1 MTLADAR
8 DRALCALEAALKE
21 APPPPLFPPAR
32 VTPIDGAMTGKE
44 IQRQQLQIPSVQVAV
59 MGRSDAGIRVVAYV
73 VTDTRTPAVGTSALE
88 LLDTVEE
95 ALRTLPD
102 ATYRR
107 DPDAQPPCER
117 LPLPR
122 DPGRAL
128 LEVRTQALF
137 DPDTMAAG
145 GVALWAVTAAWP
157 DLAAVDDPSAVAGGL
172 LAAAN
177 ELLAPAIDAALGLA
191 NIDEQDAAAV
201 AARQRRRGMTEQDRG
216 RLALEGPLPYA
227 EVRHGGAPPGEVRAR
242 WDGAVERRG
251 SGSGRT
257 RWPAGEAG
265 RPLGPAPAPAAEQT
279 RQAVRG
285 VRTWTATITL
295 WAGTAYQVDAAL
307 TELLRV
313 LPQRWTWSGQQ
324 NLVTVGRLDGPA
336 YTNGAF
342 RAGVEVTLA
351 AAALA
356 GEPETIRT
364 ISGAVSV
371 RPGDAD
377 SQDGHRAPLNRARYV
392 RPGGVS
398 NG

>member
-1 MTLADAR
+1 MTLTAARDDAR
-8 DRALCALEAALKE
+8 DAVQTAVDGLRRLPRPVAK
-21 APPPPLFPPAR
+21 
-32 VTPIDGAMTGKE
+32 IDGAMTGKE
-44 IQRQQLQIPSVQVAV
+44 IQRQQLQLPSVQVAV

-73 VTDTRTPAVGTSALE
+73 VTDTRTPAVDPAPLG

-95 ALRTLPD
+95 ALRTLPG
-102 ATYRR
+102 A
-107 DPDAQPPCER
+107 
-117 LPLPR
+117 
-122 DPGRAL
+122 GRAL

-157 DLAAVDDPSAVAGGL
+157 DLAAVADGSAVAGGL

-177 ELLAPAIDAALGLA
+177 ELLAPAVDAALGLA

-201 AARQRRRGMTEQDRG
+201 ADRRRRRGMTEQDRG

-251 SGSGRT
+251 SGAGRT
-257 RWPAGEAG
+257 RWPAGGAG
-265 RPLGPAPAPAAEQT
+265 RPLGPAPAAGQSQT

-307 TELLRV
+307 TELLRL

-336 YTNGAF
+336 YAAPKGAF

-377 SQDGHRAPLNRARYV
+377 SKDGHRAPLNRARYV
-392 RPGGVS
+392 RPPRREHG
-398 NG
+398 

>member
-1 MTLADAR
+1 MTLAAAR
-8 DRALCALEAALKE
+8 SRAKAAVRAAL
-21 APPPPLFPPAR
+21 AAAR
-32 VTPIDGAMTGKE
+32 LHADCIEIDGVVNGKE
-44 IQRQQLQIPSVQVAV
+44 IGRQQMMRLPSVQVAV

-73 VTDTRTPAVGTSALE
+73 VTDTRTPVVDPAPLG

-95 ALRTLPD
+95 ALRTLPG
-102 ATYRR
+102 
-107 DPDAQPPCER
+107 
-117 LPLPR
+117 
-122 DPGRAL
+122 PGRAL

-157 DLAAVDDPSAVAGGL
+157 DLAAVADGSAEAGGL

-177 ELLAPAIDAALGLA
+177 ELLAPAVDAALGLA

-201 AARQRRRGMTEQDRG
+201 ADRRRRRGMTERDRG

-227 EVRHGGAPPGEVRAR
+227 EVRHGGMPPGEVRAR

-265 RPLGPAPAPAAEQT
+265 RRLGPAPAAGQSQT

-377 SQDGHRAPLNRARYV
+377 SKEGHRAPLNRARYV
-392 RPGGVS
+392 RPGGVN

>member
-1 MTLADAR
+1 MTLAAAR
-8 DRALCALEAALKE
+8 SGAKAAVRAAL
-21 APPPPLFPPAR
+21 AAAR
-32 VTPIDGAMTGKE
+32 LHADCIEVDGVVNGKE
-44 IQRQQLQIPSVQVAV
+44 IGRQQMMRLPSVQVAV

-73 VTDTRTPAVGTSALE
+73 VTDTRTPAVDPAPLG

-95 ALRTLPD
+95 ALRTLPG
-102 ATYRR
+102 A
-107 DPDAQPPCER
+107 
-117 LPLPR
+117 
-122 DPGRAL
+122 GRAL
-128 LEVRTQALF
+128 LEVCTQALF

-157 DLAAVDDPSAVAGGL
+157 DLAAVTDGSAEAGGL

-177 ELLAPAIDAALGLA
+177 ELLAPAVDAALGLA
-191 NIDEQDAAAV
+191 NIDEQDAGAV
-201 AARQRRRGMTEQDRG
+201 ADRRRRRGMTERDRG

-227 EVRHGGAPPGEVRAR
+227 EVRHGGMPPGEVRAR

-265 RPLGPAPAPAAEQT
+265 RPLGPAPAAGQSQT

-377 SQDGHRAPLNRARYV
+377 SKEGHRAPVNRARYV

>member
-1 MTLADAR
+1 M
-8 DRALCALEAALKE
+8 
-21 APPPPLFPPAR
+21 
-32 VTPIDGAMTGKE
+32 
-44 IQRQQLQIPSVQVAV
+44 
-59 MGRSDAGIRVVAYV
+59 
-73 VTDTRTPAVGTSALE
+73 
-88 LLDTVEE
+88 
-95 ALRTLPD
+95 
-102 ATYRR
+102 
-107 DPDAQPPCER
+107 
-117 LPLPR
+117 
-122 DPGRAL
+122 
-128 LEVRTQALF
+128 
-137 DPDTMAAG
+137 
-145 GVALWAVTAAWP
+145 
-157 DLAAVDDPSAVAGGL
+157 

-177 ELLAPAIDAALGLA
+177 ELLAPAVDAALGLA
-191 NIDEQDAAAV
+191 NIDEQDPGAV
-201 AARQRRRGMTEQDRG
+201 ADRRRRRGMTERDRG

-265 RPLGPAPAPAAEQT
+265 RPLGPAPAAGRPQT

-307 TELLRV
+307 TELLRL

-336 YTNGAF
+336 YANGAF

-356 GEPETIRT
+356 GEPEMIRT

-377 SQDGHRAPLNRARYV
+377 SKEGHRAPLNRARYV